1 MDERKIELT
10 LDQGP
15 QAPKLVQEA
24 PQEEKFKDIHLTP
37 EEERQVEEFAEK
49 IDLSNTATILEYGA
63 GAQGQIAQFSEETLK
78 TIRTKDLGE
87 VGDLISSVV
96 LELKNFD
103 QEEKRAW
110 QAYSKSPKTR

>member
-63 GAQGQIAQFSEETLK
+63 GAQGQIF
-78 TIRTKDLGE
+78 
-87 VGDLISSVV
+87 
-96 LELKNFD
+96 EL
-103 QEEKRAW
+103 QEEREKCDVKLK
-110 QAYSKSPKTR
+110 QLQNQGKSSRGHNG